1 VLSVVAAENAASDC
15 RIARAATLPPRSAAG
30 VGWLDT
36 ARRAGRAAADRGT
49 ARVGRGGCGGTR
61 PFSSLSVCLGGM
73 SNGLGDTVAAR
84 LTVRAGRVATLLTHV
99 RGDAQPRR
107 FTARAT
113 MTPVVMSAE
122 VPCMPMSALTRRVS
136 GAVSVGLNAVWF
148 VSDT

>member
-1 VLSVVAAENAASDC
+1 VLSVVAAENAARDC
-15 RIARAATLPPRSAAG
+15 RIARAATLPRVRLPVS
-30 VGWLDT
+30 VGST
-36 ARRAGRAAADRGT
+36 RHGEPGAAANRGT
-49 ARVGRGGCGGTR
+49 AHVGRGGCGGTR
-61 PFSSLSVCLGGM
+61 PSSSLSVCLGGM

-84 LTVRAGRVATLLTHV
+84 LTARAGRVATLLTHV